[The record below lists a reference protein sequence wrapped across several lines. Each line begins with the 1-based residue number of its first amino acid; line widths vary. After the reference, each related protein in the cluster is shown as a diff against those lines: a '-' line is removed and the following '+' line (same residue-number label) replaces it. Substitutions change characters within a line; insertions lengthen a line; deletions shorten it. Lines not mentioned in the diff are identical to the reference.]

1 MSDDASPN
9 LEEKRQHRRY
19 PVKVPLFIS
28 IGGGIYRKTVRLESR
43 DISTG
48 GLSFETGREVPLDA
62 ESRVVVAR
70 IGDLG
75 EPALIQGR
83 VAHIRQDPSSGT
95 LHGGD
100 RVHGIRQRDPEELQ
114 RRIENWQS

>member
-1 MSDDASPN
+1 MSDDAGKSP
-9 LEEKRQHRRY
+9 EEKRQHRRY

-48 GLSFETGREVPLDA
+48 GLSFETGREVPVDA

-70 IGDLG
+70 IGDIG

-83 VAHIRQDPSSGT
+83 VAHIRQDPQSGRFT
-95 LHGGD
+95 
-100 RVHGIRQRDPEELQ
+100 VGIEFTGFDNVTPEELQ